1 MDELAYKYRS
11 RLIMQ
16 QRENKLTTSNP
27 AGCQY
32 QSLYSSYSKPP
43 TMQNTK
49 PHAAL
54 LASPGMGHLIPVL
67 ELGKRLVTYHG
78 FHVTLFVVATDAS
91 TTQSLLKEPY
101 PNINIITLP
110 LVDISGLID
119 PAATVV
125 TKLAVMMRET
135 LPSLRSAILALK
147 SPPTALIVDLFGTEA
162 FAVAE
167 EFNML
172 KYVFDTSNAWFFA
185 ITIYFPTID
194 RNLEDKHV
202 IQKQPLRIPGCKS
215 VRFEDTLG
223 AYLDRN
229 DQMYIEYKRIGIEM
243 PMADGIL
250 MNTWEDLEPTTLG
263 ALRDFQMLGRVAKA
277 PVYPIGPLA
286 RPVGPS
292 VPRNQVLNWLDNQ
305 PNESVIYVSFG
316 SGGTLS
322 TEQMAELAW
331 GLELSKQRF
340 VWVVRPPIDNDAAGA
355 FFNLDDGSEGI
366 PSFLPEGFLAR
377 TREVGL
383 VVPLWAPQVEILA
396 HPSVGGFLSH
406 CGWNSTLESITNGV
420 PMIAWPLYAEQ
431 KMNATIL
438 TEELGM
444 AVQPKTLASERVVVR
459 AEIEM
464 MVRKIMED
472 EEGFG
477 IRKRVNELKH
487 SGEKALSSKGGS
499 SYNSLSQIAKQC
511 ELSLHFQK
519 AKAQGA

>member
-1 MDELAYKYRS
+1 
-11 RLIMQ
+11 
-16 QRENKLTTSNP
+16 
-27 AGCQY
+27 
-32 QSLYSSYSKPP
+32 
-43 TMQNTK
+43 MQNAK

-67 ELGKRLVTYHG
+67 ELGKRLLTCHG

-91 TTQSLLKEPY
+91 TTQSLLEEPH
-101 PNINIITLP
+101 PDLNVVNLP
-110 LVDISGLID
+110 LVDISGLVD
-119 PAATVV
+119 PTATIV
-125 TKLAVMMRET
+125 TKIIVMMRET

-167 EFNML
+167 ELSML
-172 KYVFDTSNAWFFA
+172 KYVFDTSTAWFLA
-185 ITIYFPTID
+185 ITIYVPTID
-194 RNLEDKHV
+194 ISVEDEHI

-215 VRFEDTLG
+215 VPFDDTLG

-229 DQMYIEYKRIGIEM
+229 DQTYVEYKRIGIEM

-250 MNTWEDLEPTTLG
+250 MNTWEDLEPATIG
-263 ALRDFQMLGRVAKA
+263 SLRDFQMLGRVAKV

-292 VPRNQVLNWLDNQ
+292 VRNHVLNWLQKQ

-322 TEQMAELAW
+322 SDQMTELAW

-340 VWVVRPPIDNDAAGA
+340 VWVVRPPIDNDASGA
-355 FFNLDDGSEGI
+355 FFNLDDGSEGAQN
-366 PSFLPEGFLAR
+366 FLPEGFLAR

-383 VVPLWAPQVEILA
+383 VVPMWAPQVEILA
-396 HPSVGGFLSH
+396 HPSTGGFLSH
-406 CGWNSTLESITNGV
+406 CGWNSTLESIINGV

-431 KMNATIL
+431 NMNAAML
-438 TEELGM
+438 TEELRV
-444 AVQPKTLASERVVVR
+444 AVRPKTSASERVVSR

-464 MVRKIMED
+464 LVRKIMED
-472 EEGFG
+472 EEGFE
-477 IRKRVNELKH
+477 IRKRVKELKY
-487 SGEKALSSKGGS
+487 SGEKALRSKGGS
-499 SYNSLSQIAKQC
+499 SYNSLSQIAKHC
-511 ELSLHFQK
+511 EHSLHFQK

>member
-1 MDELAYKYRS
+1 
-11 RLIMQ
+11 
-16 QRENKLTTSNP
+16 
-27 AGCQY
+27 
-32 QSLYSSYSKPP
+32 
-43 TMQNTK
+43 MQNTK

-78 FHVTLFVVATDAS
+78 FHVTLLVVATDAS

-101 PNINIITLP
+101 PNINITTLP

-185 ITIYFPTID
+185 ITIYVPTID

-340 VWVVRPPIDNDAAGA
+340 VWV
-355 FFNLDDGSEGI
+355 
-366 PSFLPEGFLAR
+366 
-377 TREVGL
+377 
-383 VVPLWAPQVEILA
+383 
-396 HPSVGGFLSH
+396 
-406 CGWNSTLESITNGV
+406 
-420 PMIAWPLYAEQ
+420 
-431 KMNATIL
+431 
-438 TEELGM
+438 ELGV

-519 AKAQGA
+519 AKAHGA

>member
-1 MDELAYKYRS
+1 
-11 RLIMQ
+11 
-16 QRENKLTTSNP
+16 
-27 AGCQY
+27 
-32 QSLYSSYSKPP
+32 
-43 TMQNTK
+43 MQNTK

-185 ITIYFPTID
+185 ITIYVPTID
-194 RNLEDKHV
+194 RNLEDKLI

-215 VRFEDTLG
+215 VRFEDTLP

-229 DQMYIEYKRIGIEM
+229 DQTYIECKRIGIEM

-305 PNESVIYVSFG
+305 PYESVIYVSFG
-316 SGGTLS
+316 SGGTLPS
-322 TEQMAELAW
+322 QKMAELAW

-340 VWVVRPPIDNDAAGA
+340 VWV
-355 FFNLDDGSEGI
+355 
-366 PSFLPEGFLAR
+366 
-377 TREVGL
+377 
-383 VVPLWAPQVEILA
+383 
-396 HPSVGGFLSH
+396 
-406 CGWNSTLESITNGV
+406 
-420 PMIAWPLYAEQ
+420 
-431 KMNATIL
+431 
-438 TEELGM
+438 ELGV

-464 MVRKIMED
+464 MVRKIMAD

-487 SGEKALSSKGGS
+487 SGEKALSSKDGS

>member
-1 MDELAYKYRS
+1 
-11 RLIMQ
+11 MQ
-16 QRENKLTTSNP
+16 QRENKLATSNP

-32 QSLYSSYSKPP
+32 QSLYSSYSRAP

-147 SPPTALIVDLFGTEA
+147 SPPTALIVDLFGTKA

-185 ITIYFPTID
+185 ITIYVPTID
-194 RNLEDKHV
+194 RNLEDKHI

-215 VRFEDTLG
+215 VRFEDTLP

-229 DQMYIEYKRIGIEM
+229 DQTYIEYKRIGIEM

-305 PNESVIYVSFG
+305 PYESVIYVSFG
-316 SGGTLS
+316 SG
-322 TEQMAELAW
+322 
-331 GLELSKQRF
+331 
-340 VWVVRPPIDNDAAGA
+340 
-355 FFNLDDGSEGI
+355 
-366 PSFLPEGFLAR
+366 
-377 TREVGL
+377 
-383 VVPLWAPQVEILA
+383 
-396 HPSVGGFLSH
+396 
-406 CGWNSTLESITNGV
+406 
-420 PMIAWPLYAEQ
+420 EQ

-438 TEELGM
+438 TEELGV

-459 AEIEM
+459 AEIET